1 MKLFE
6 AEKKSRVL
14 TRAEFGCLKKHY
26 RINVT
31 RGCEFKCVY
40 CYARGYRWAPGQD
53 EVYLYSN
60 LPEKLERELDRGR
73 RHRPVEWIIFNTSS
87 DSFQSHPRILDITYR
102 TMTSLLERG
111 IGFSFLTKGKI
122 PGRFIKLFADYPDL
136 VHARIG
142 LVSLSENYQK
152 LFEPRAAKAQERLDN
167 VTRLMEAGIRVE
179 VRIDP
184 VIPFY
189 TDDDRSISSLYL
201 ALAERGIK
209 RVSVSYLHLRPS
221 VLSQLQEEL
230 PRSVIKVLMS
240 CFETQTWSEVG
251 SSTRSKLVPLKLRE
265 RGYER
270 FFRLAKQ
277 HGIEP
282 VVCSCK
288 NPDIK
293 GAGLCTAEWP
303 VAKTYES
310 SRRFG
315 RQLTLFP
322 Q

>member
-6 AEKKSRVL
+6 VERKSRVL
-14 TRAEFGCLKKHY
+14 TKAEFGCLKEFH

-53 EVYLYSN
+53 EVYLYRN
-60 LPEKLERELDRGR
+60 LPERLERELDRGR
-73 RHRPVEWIIFNTSS
+73 RQSPIKWIIFNTSS
-87 DSFQSHPRILDITYR
+87 DSFQSHPRIRDITYR
-102 TMTSLLERG
+102 TMASLLERG

-122 PGRFIKLFADYPDL
+122 PDRFIKLFAYYPDL
-136 VHARIG
+136 VHGRIG
-142 LVSLSENYQK
+142 LVSTSENYQR
-152 LFEPRAAKAQERLDN
+152 LFEPRAAKVQERLDN
-167 VTRLMEAGIRVE
+167 VTNLMEAGVQVE

-184 VIPFY
+184 IIPFY
-189 TDDDRSISSLYL
+189 TDDDKSIADLYL
-201 ALAERGIK
+201 ALEKRGVK
-209 RVSVSYLHLRPS
+209 KVTLSYLHLRPAI
-221 VLSQLQEEL
+221 LQQLQNEL
-230 PRSVIKVLMS
+230 PARAMKVLMS
-240 CFETQTWSEVG
+240 CFETQTWSEIG

-270 FFRLAKQ
+270 FFRLSKDYE
-277 HGIEP
+277 IRP

-293 GAGLCTAEWP
+293 GAGLCSAGWP
-303 VAKTYES
+303 VAKSYES

-322 Q
+322 